1 MRVDRN
7 PPFGS
12 FHANLPI
19 FIVNY
24 FSVEAKLFKNCNIC
38 DPGCQG
44 NDITSCSYPL
54 QADMQAMF
62 DNVLLKNVP
71 TSANE

>member
-38 DPGCQG
+38 DPGCQVMSLRHVV
-44 NDITSCSYPL
+44 IHYRQTCKRCL
-54 QADMQAMF
+54 TMF
-62 DNVLLKNVP
+62 DDG
-71 TSANE
+71 EYDI